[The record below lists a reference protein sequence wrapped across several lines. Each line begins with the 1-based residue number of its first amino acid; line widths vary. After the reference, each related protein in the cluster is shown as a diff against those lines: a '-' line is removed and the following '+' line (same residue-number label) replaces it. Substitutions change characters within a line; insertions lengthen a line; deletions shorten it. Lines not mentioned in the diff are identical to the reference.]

1 MSVPTRNRGSL
12 SVEENALKMMQTDTL
27 PWYREPWPWLLMAG
41 PAAVV
46 VAGFATL
53 WIAVTSSDGLVT
65 DDYYKQGL
73 AINQTLQREANAT
86 QHGFRAGAQFSDDGR
101 RISLRLD
108 AAPGTTLPA
117 TLRMQIVHPTRAG
130 RDGLVM
136 LRQTA
141 PGSYEGVGPVLTQG
155 RWMLVLQDQQS
166 TWRLDGAMVVPYQ
179 GSVILSPASS
189 R

>member
-1 MSVPTRNRGSL
+1 M
-12 SVEENALKMMQTDTL
+12 KMMQTDTL

-53 WIAVTSSDGLVT
+53 WIAISSSDGLVA

-73 AINQTLQREANAT
+73 AINQTLQREANAA
-86 QHGFRAGAQFSDDGR
+86 QHALRAGAQFADDGR

-108 AAPGTTLPA
+108 AAPGTALPA

-136 LRQTA
+136 LRQNA
-141 PGSYEGVGPVLTQG
+141 AGSYEGVGPVLTEG
-155 RWMLVLQDQQS
+155 RWMLILQDQQS
-166 TWRLDGAMVVPYQ
+166 TWRLDGAMVMPYQ
-179 GSVILSPASS
+179 GTVDLSPASS
-189 R
+189 K

>member
-1 MSVPTRNRGSL
+1 MT
-12 SVEENALKMMQTDTL
+12 QTDTL

-53 WIAVTSSDGLVT
+53 WIAVSSSDGLVA

-73 AINQTLQREANAT
+73 AINQTLKREATAA
-86 QHGFRAGAQFSDDGR
+86 QHGFRAGAQFADAGR
-101 RISLRLD
+101 RISLKLE
-108 AAPGTTLPA
+108 AGPGTTLPA
-117 TLRMQIVHPTRAG
+117 ILQMKIVHPTRAG

-136 LRQTA
+136 LRQTG
-141 PGSYEGVGPVLTQG
+141 PGNYEGVGPELTEG

-166 TWRLDGAMVVPYQ
+166 TWRLDGAIVAPFQ
-179 GSVILSPASS
+179 GTVDLSPASVK
-189 R
+189 

>member
-1 MSVPTRNRGSL
+1 
-12 SVEENALKMMQTDTL
+12 MMQTDAL

-46 VAGFATL
+46 VAGFVTL
-53 WIAVTSSDGLVT
+53 WIAVSSSDGLVA

-73 AINQTLQREANAT
+73 AINQTLQREAIAAQQGYRAT
-86 QHGFRAGAQFSDDGR
+86 AQFADSGR
-101 RISLRLD
+101 RISLQLNANSG
-108 AAPGTTLPA
+108 AALPA
-117 TLRMQIVHPTRAG
+117 ALQMRIVHPTRAG

-141 PGSYEGVGPVLTQG
+141 AGRYDGVGPALTEG

-166 TWRLDGAMVVPYQ
+166 TWRLDGTMTVPNQAMVDLTPA
-179 GSVILSPASS
+179 GSK
-189 R
+189 

>member
-1 MSVPTRNRGSL
+1 M
-12 SVEENALKMMQTDTL
+12 KMMQTDTL

-53 WIAVTSSDGLVT
+53 WIAVSSSDGLVA

-73 AINQTLQREANAT
+73 AINQVLQREANAA
-86 QHGFRAGAQFSDDGR
+86 QHGFRAGAQFAEDGR
-101 RISLRLD
+101 RISVRLD
-108 AAPGTTLPA
+108 AAPGTKLPA

-136 LRQTA
+136 LRETA
-141 PGSYEGVGPVLTQG
+141 PGSYSGVGPALTEG
-155 RWMLVLQDQQS
+155 RWMLILQDQQS

-179 GSVILSPASS
+179 GTVDLSPASS
-189 R
+189 K

>member
-1 MSVPTRNRGSL
+1 M
-12 SVEENALKMMQTDTL
+12 KMMQTDTL

-53 WIAVTSSDGLVT
+53 WIAVSSSDGLVA

-73 AINQTLQREANAT
+73 AINQTLQREANAA
-86 QHGFRAGAQFSDDGR
+86 QLGFRAGAQFADDGR
-101 RISLRLD
+101 RISVRLD
-108 AAPGTTLPA
+108 AAPGTKLPA

-136 LRQTA
+136 LRETA
-141 PGSYEGVGPVLTQG
+141 PGSYSGVGPALTEG
-155 RWMLVLQDQQS
+155 RWMLILQDQQS

-179 GSVILSPASS
+179 GTVDLSPASS
-189 R
+189 K